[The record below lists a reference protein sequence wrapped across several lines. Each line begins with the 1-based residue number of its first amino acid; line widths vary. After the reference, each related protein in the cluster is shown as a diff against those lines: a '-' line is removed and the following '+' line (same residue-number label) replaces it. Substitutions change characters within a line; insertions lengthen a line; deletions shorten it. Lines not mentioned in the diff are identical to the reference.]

1 MVLGI
6 GRPPRRLVTKPVGGH
21 CMDRRRHWRPVLA
34 VALAMAVAAC
44 DRPSSHPQPASDVT
58 IRDSAGI
65 EIVEN
70 HAPVWDS
77 TEFWTIE
84 PEPENTWGGL
94 GAPPG
99 DSAHLVYGVR
109 GVAPLSDGRV
119 AMVSP
124 VGNRKVLVFEPS
136 GRLSVAFGREGRG
149 PGEFHYPMGFQVLPD
164 DTIVVWD
171 QMFDA
176 VDYFDPS
183 GRLLRERRI
192 DLGAVV
198 AAVRT
203 EVRRPG
209 ESVHQP
215 LPDGSFLMKVSRYDW
230 QPPGEAGVIYRQ
242 PTGYVRVDSSYTAYS
257 FGWWRDTERFW
268 WPDGS
273 VNVAVPFPTRSLAVA
288 GGNPPAVYI
297 SDGDRYEIHQFSV
310 TGALRRIIRRTVD
323 PVPVSDDE
331 LEGWKEFAASVY
343 PSLDWRRWERRTEGR
358 LSGRHYQ
365 AITVLRVDT
374 AGYLW
379 ARDNARE
386 EGRREWSVFNPEGRW
401 LGTVVLPETG
411 VVWIGENAIYGSKS
425 DVDTGV
431 QTVERYRLD
440 RRGRR

>member
-1 MVLGI
+1 MVHRAVLLLAIAALVPTACGQ
-6 GRPPRRLVTKPVGGH
+6 PPAEPLT
-21 CMDRRRHWRPVLA
+21 
-34 VALAMAVAAC
+34 
-44 DRPSSHPQPASDVT
+44 QDVVV
-58 IRDSAGI
+58 RDSAGI

-77 TEFWTIE
+77 TEFWTVD
-84 PEPENTWGGL
+84 PEPEIIWGGL

-119 AMVSP
+119 AMLSP
-124 VGNRKVLVFEPS
+124 MGDRKVLVFEPS

-149 PGEFHYPMGFQVLPD
+149 PGEFHYPMGFQVLPG

-176 VDYFDPS
+176 VDYFNPS

-192 DLGAVV
+192 DLGAVM

-203 EVRRPG
+203 DERVPG

-215 LPDGSFLMKVSRYDW
+215 LPDGSFLMNVYRSDW
-230 QPPGEAGVIYRQ
+230 QRPEEEGAIYRR
-242 PTGYVRVDSSYTAYS
+242 PKGYVRVDTLYTAYS
-257 FGWWRDTERFW
+257 FGWWRHYERFW
-268 WPDGS
+268 WPDES
-273 VNVAVPFPTRSLAVA
+273 VNDQVPFPAGSVA
-288 GGNPPAVYI
+288 IAGSDPLVVYI
-297 SDGDRYEIHQFSV
+297 SDGDRYEIHQFSP

-323 PVPVSDDE
+323 PVPLSDDD
-331 LEGWKEFAASVY
+331 LKQWKESAASVY
-343 PSLDWRRWERRTEGR
+343 PSLDWGRWERRTDGR
-358 LSGRHYQ
+358 LSGRHFP
-365 AITVLRVDT
+365 AIVVLRMDT
-374 AGYLW
+374 SGYLW
-379 ARDNARE
+379 ALDHARD

-411 VVWIGENAIYGSKS
+411 VGWIGEDAILGSRS